1 MNKDSVKVKVEVAF
15 QGDAFVGQGYMLKSS
30 ENVAAFYI
38 DGGGHTGRAYPICS
52 SSTVTFADGSFLDY
66 PSIDIED
73 DCTDS
78 VLTTIYFPEYI
89 GWKVHSVGGGKTMS
103 ICLVKD

>member
-1 MNKDSVKVKVEVAF
+1 MNKDSVKVEVAF

-38 DGGGHTGRAYPICS
+38 DAQGETGRVYPASTS
-52 SSTVTFADGSFLDY
+52 SIVCLSDGGFMSC
-66 PSIDIED
+66 PNIDIQD
-73 DCTDS
+73 AYTDS
-78 VLTTIYFPEYI
+78 VLTTIYFPEYL
-89 GWKVHSVGGGKTMS
+89 GWKVHSIGGGKTMS